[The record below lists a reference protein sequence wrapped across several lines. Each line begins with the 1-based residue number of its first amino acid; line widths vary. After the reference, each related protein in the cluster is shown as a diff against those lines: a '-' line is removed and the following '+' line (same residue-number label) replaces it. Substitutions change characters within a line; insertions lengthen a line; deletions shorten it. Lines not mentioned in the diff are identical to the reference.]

1 MAIITMFKQSAI
13 LTALGM
19 AVVFL
24 FLWIMIVCIN
34 LTGKLIHA
42 MGWDKDPRTP
52 QQEGP
57 KKQAG
62 AVSPK
67 IAAAI
72 TAALAEY
79 RKGEKE
85 S

>member
-1 MAIITMFKQSAI
+1 MTIIALFKQSAI

-24 FLWIMIVCIN
+24 FLWIMILCVN

-42 MGWDKDPRTP
+42 MGWDKDPPPP
-52 QQEGP
+52 QRERPQ
-57 KKQAG
+57 KQSG
-62 AVSPK
+62 AASPK

-79 RKGEKE
+79 RKGERE
-85 S
+85 A